1 MQAYIIEHNQRV
13 QKQREQ
19 LEKKRFNFFGG
30 LRRISKE
37 GFEAVCRFF
46 DLQTTSDKV
55 WFFGFYS
62 FILLIFAYVIVPV
75 TIFTRI
81 IDSI

>member
-13 QKQREQ
+13 REQ
-19 LEKKRFNFFGG
+19 RSQVEKKRFNFFGG
-30 LRRISKE
+30 LKRISKE
-37 GFEAVCRFF
+37 GFAAVCRFF
-46 DLQTTSDKV
+46 DLQTTSDKI

-75 TIFTRI
+75 IIFNEFI
-81 IDSI
+81 NSI